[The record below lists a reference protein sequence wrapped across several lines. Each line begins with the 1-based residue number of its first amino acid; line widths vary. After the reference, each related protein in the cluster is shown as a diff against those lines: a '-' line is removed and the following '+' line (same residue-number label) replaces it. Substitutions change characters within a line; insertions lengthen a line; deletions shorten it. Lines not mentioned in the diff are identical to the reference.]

1 MFQLHNIVFRKSI
14 SDGLFFSVLALLR
27 PLFLKNLAPSILPL
41 PLWKSYYTSQTICG
55 FSIKAQSDWH
65 VIFYS
70 CWLFLHITKVATSFY
85 VPGFNIILSERGHHW
100 NLLFSFSFMILHS
113 LYLWEHGSE
122 IYLIPKISSWGT
134 QSNVILSLI

>member
-1 MFQLHNIVFRKSI
+1 VFQLHNIVFRKSI

-27 PLFLKNLAPSILPL
+27 PLFLTHLAPSILPL

-85 VPGFNIILSERGHHW
+85 VPGFNIILSERGHNW
-100 NLLFSFSFMILHS
+100 NLLFSFSFMIFVVCIFGNTAQRS
-113 LYLWEHGSE
+113 TWFPKYLLG
-122 IYLIPKISSWGT
+122 GT
-134 QSNVILSLI
+134 QSNVILSLT